1 MKFRL
6 YLLFFT
12 VIVPFATRAQ
22 MQQLNAA
29 EIKQGLEALNVTGS
43 VLYIAAHP
51 DDENTRLLA
60 YLAKEKKVRTGYL
73 SLTRGDGGQNLIGN
87 EQAEL
92 LGLIRTQELLA
103 ARRTDGAEQ
112 FFTRANDFGF
122 SKNPEESFK
131 IWDKAK
137 ILSDVV
143 WVIRKFQPDVIIT
156 RFPEDARAGHGHHSG
171 SAILA
176 HEAFLAAADPKQFP
190 EQLTFVKPWQAK
202 RIVWNTFNFG
212 GNNTTADDQLKID
225 VGLFNPLLGKSYGEI
240 AAESRSNH
248 RSQGFGSARQRG
260 SSTEFFTLVAG
271 EKANNDLFEGVDFT
285 LARIP
290 GSNAVQELLSSIN
303 AEYNAADPSASIAKL
318 LKLKQ
323 LVKGKPFK
331 QDLLDDL
338 ILACAGIWFESA
350 ASTSSYALNQPVTAK
365 VQGIAR
371 IKAGFPLTIQLEET
385 NSGASFDLFPNKLVT
400 QDKELSTANVRITQP
415 YWLEKPHLL
424 GSFIVDSLSKIGM
437 PENGPGLTAIFKIKI
452 GDQVIEKRR
461 PVVYK
466 YTDQVRGEIYQPL
479 VIAPPVT
486 ATLSEKA
493 FIFNGNEPKNIAVQ
507 LKSFKDNAIGVL
519 TPQVPSGWKVSP
531 QKADFTLDRKGDE
544 QTLTFTVT
552 PAGSTTGGDLQ
563 LNVTVDGKT
572 HHEGLRV
579 INYEH
584 IPLQTLFPVAAARLD
599 KVDLKFAG
607 RRIGYIAGAGD
618 LVPESLKEI
627 GYEVVNLTSRQVISS
642 DLSAFDAIVTGV
654 RLYNVND
661 QIKSMQP
668 KLMKYVEN
676 GGTLLIQYNVNSP
689 LRIENMGPY
698 PFRLSRDRVTEE
710 DAKVTVLAPESPV
723 LNYPNKITAKDFEGW
738 IQERGLYFVSDA
750 DQRYK
755 QILSMN
761 DNGENAKTGSLIV
774 ADYGKGRYV
783 YTGISFFRQ
792 LPAGV
797 PGAYRLFVNLLSQKK
812 VTNDSSYDRARANG
826 R

>member
-6 YLLFFT
+6 YLLFF
-12 VIVPFATRAQ
+12 VIIPFATRAQ
-22 MQQLNAA
+22 NMQQLNAA

-143 WVIRKFQPDVIIT
+143 WIIRKFQPDVIIT

-176 HEAFLAAADPKQFP
+176 HEAFKAAADPKQFP

-202 RIVWNTFNFG
+202 RLVWNTFNFG

-225 VGLFNPLLGKSYGEI
+225 VGLYNPLLGKSYGEI

-260 SSTEFFTLVAG
+260 SSTEFFKPVAG
-271 EKANNDLFEGVDFT
+271 EKANNDLFEGIDFT
-285 LARIP
+285 LNRTP
-290 GSNAVQELLSSIN
+290 GSNPVQELLTTIN
-303 AEYNAADPSASIAKL
+303 AEYNAADPSASVVKL

-323 LVKGKPFK
+323 LVKGRLFK
-331 QDLLDDL
+331 HDLLDEL
-338 ILACAGIWFESA
+338 ILACTGIWFEST
-350 ASTSSYALNQPVTAK
+350 ASNSSYALNQPVTVK
-365 VQGIAR
+365 IQGIAR
-371 IKAGFPLTIQLEET
+371 VKAGFPLTIQLEEA
-385 NSGASFDLFPNKLVT
+385 NSGASFDLPPNKLVT
-400 QDKELSTANVRITQP
+400 QDKELSTDNTAITQP
-415 YWLEKPHLL
+415 YWLKKPHLL
-424 GSFIVDSLSKIGM
+424 GSFVVDSLSKIGM
-437 PENGPGLTAIFKIKI
+437 PENTPGLTAVFKIKI
-452 GDQVIEKRR
+452 GDQVIEKKL

-493 FIFNGNEPKNIAVQ
+493 FIFNGNEPKSITVQ
-507 LKSFKDNAIGVL
+507 LKSFKDNVLGVL
-519 TPQVPSGWKVSP
+519 TPQGPSGWKVSP
-531 QKADFTLDRKGDE
+531 QKLDFTLTRKGDE

-552 PAGSTTGGDLQ
+552 PAGNTTGGELL
-563 LNVTVDGKT
+563 LNVTIDGKT
-572 HHEGLRV
+572 HDRGLQ
-579 INYEH
+579 IIDYEH
-584 IPLQTLFPVAAARLD
+584 IPLQTLFPFAKARLD
-599 KVDLKFAG
+599 KVDLKFG
-607 RRIGYIAGAGD
+607 GKRIGYIAGAGD
-618 LVPESLKEI
+618 LVPESLKQI
-627 GYEVVNLTSRQVISS
+627 GYEVVNLTGRQVIST

-654 RLYNVND
+654 RLYNVSD

-668 KLMKYVEN
+668 KLMRYVEN

-761 DNGENAKTGSLIV
+761 DSGESPKTGSLIV
-774 ADYGKGRYV
+774 ADYGKGKYI

-797 PGAYRLFVNLLSQKK
+797 PGAYRLFVNLLSQKI
-812 VTNDSSYDRARANG
+812 N
-826 R
+826 

>member
-6 YLLFFT
+6 STLFFIAVT
-12 VIVPFATRAQ
+12 PFFATAQ
-22 MQQLNAA
+22 NMQQLNAA

-51 DDENTRLLA
+51 DDENTRLLG

-103 ARRTDGAEQ
+103 ARRMDGAEQ

-122 SKNPEESFK
+122 SKNPQESFK

-156 RFPEDARAGHGHHSG
+156 RFPEDGRAGHGHHSG

-176 HEAFLAAADPKQFP
+176 REAFVAAADPKQFP
-190 EQLTFVKPWQAK
+190 EQLTLVRPWKAK

-212 GNNTTADDQLKID
+212 GNNTTADDQMKID
-225 VGLFNPLLGKSYGEI
+225 VGLYNPLLGKSYGEI

-248 RSQGFGSARQRG
+248 RSQGFGAARQRG
-260 SSTEFFTLVAG
+260 TSIEYFTPVAG
-271 EKANNDLFEGVDFT
+271 EKANNDIFDGVDFS
-285 LARIP
+285 LSRIP
-290 GSNAVQELLSSIN
+290 D
-303 AEYNAADPSASIAKL
+303 NAAVKQLLEEINKKYDAANPSRSIKDLIKL
-318 LKLKQ
+318 RQ
-323 LVKGKPFK
+323 LVKGKAFK
-331 QDLLDDL
+331 HELLDDL

-350 ASTSSYALNQPVTAK
+350 ATNASYALAEPVSVK

-371 IKAGFPLTIQLEET
+371 VPSDFPLPISLEEKNT
-385 NSGASFDLFPNKLVT
+385 ATKFDLLPNVFVSKDKDVVT
-400 QDKELSTANVRITQP
+400 TNIGTTQA
-415 YWLEKPHLL
+415 YWLEKKHPL
-424 GSFIVDSLSKIGM
+424 GYFVVDSLTKIGM
-437 PENGPGLTAIFKIKI
+437 PENGPALSAIFKIKI
-452 GDQVIEKRR
+452 GDEVIEKKRA
-461 PVVYK
+461 VVYK
-466 YTDQVRGEIYQPL
+466 YTDQVRGEVYQPL

-493 FIFNGNEPKNIAVQ
+493 FIFNGNEPKIITVLLKGFKNQASGILVPQ
-507 LKSFKDNAIGVL
+507 LP
-519 TPQVPSGWKVSP
+519 TGWKVSP
-531 QKADFTLDRKGDE
+531 QKVDFTLNKKGDE
-544 QTLTFTVT
+544 QSVTFTIT
-552 PAGSTTGGDLQ
+552 PAGNTTGGDLL

-572 HHEGLRV
+572 YNKGLRV

-584 IPLQTLFPVAAARLD
+584 IPVQTLFPYAEARLD

-607 RRIGYIAGAGD
+607 KRIGYIAGAGD
-618 LVPESLKEI
+618 LVPESLKQI
-627 GYEVVNLTSRQVISS
+627 GYEVINLTNDQVINS
-642 DLSAFDAIVTGV
+642 DLSGFDAIVAGV

-676 GGTLLIQYNVNSP
+676 GGNLLIQYNVNNP
-689 LRIENMGPY
+689 LKINNIGPY

-710 DAKVTVLAPESPV
+710 DAKVRMLAPQNDI
-723 LNYPNKITAKDFEGW
+723 LNYPNKITDKDFEGW
-738 IQERGLYFVSDA
+738 IQERGLYFVTDA
-750 DQRYK
+750 DQKYTS
-755 QILSMN
+755 ILSMN
-761 DNGENAKTGSLIV
+761 DTDETAKTGSLIV
-774 ADYGKGRYV
+774 ANYGKGRFV

-797 PGAYRLFVNLLSQKK
+797 PGAYRLFVNLLSIKK
-812 VTNDSSYDRARANG
+812 
-826 R
+826 